1 MIDFFYEE
9 SATHSSKNGSKIK
22 YKIFSILSKIFYFA
36 SVVWA
41 IFAVLGG
48 IDFNKFLL
56 SFLLSFTFF
65 AVLFGTGF
73 FFAKACERIYVDYDY
88 SILTGTVSFSKIV
101 GNTKRKGI
109 IKIDISSIERIGKP
123 NNSAYIKFSQMPD
136 IIKKTL
142 TANSEPAEGKDFYY
156 IFFNAEGN
164 KHLYVIECTRTFIS
178 NLVRFTRNI
187 VLDGDIK

>member
-73 FFAKACERIYVDYDY
+73 FFGKACERIYVDYDY

-156 IFFNAEGN
+156 KTRKNAM
-164 KHLYVIECTRTFIS
+164 
-178 NLVRFTRNI
+178 VRLTPTIAFLCGI
-187 VLDGDIK
+187 G